1 MKNKTCQETSDVIKE
16 KLLNSIYIQRG
27 NMIASKERYIDVYKQ
42 GEVFLNGMA
51 PAGIDLEKYYVGDH
65 TNYKTLDDIFVRF
78 IYSAQNY
85 QRMPNVI
92 SFKTRKDDVKDILCG
107 FDHKKVSMMNPEV
120 LYKTFREAFNVK
132 SADNSRNSWL
142 KWSRAIVDSAK
153 FLMEF
158 ENTEDFKVFVEL
170 FSYNVHTSMALPLL
184 ISQKIN
190 GIGFALAC
198 DLLKELGFVRY
209 PKPDVHLIDV
219 FSSLG
224 LSDKDQVST
233 FEAIVRMATYN
244 NVTPYKVDKIFFFF
258 FSGKFYLEKPEEI
271 FVRSRKK
278 DFIELMQKNGV

>member
-1 MKNKTCQETSDVIKE
+1 MS
-16 KLLNSIYIQRG
+16 
-27 NMIASKERYIDVYKQ
+27 ASKERYIEVFKQ
-42 GEVFLNGMA
+42 GEVFLNGMT
-51 PAGIDLEKYYVGDH
+51 PTGIDLEKYYVGDH

-92 SFKTRKDDVKDILCG
+92 AFKNRRDEVKDILGG
-107 FDHKKVSMMNPEV
+107 FDHIKVSTMDPEV
-120 LYKTFREAFNVK
+120 LYKTFREAFDVK
-132 SADNSRNSWL
+132 SADNNHNSWL

-158 ENTEDFKVFVEL
+158 EDTDDFKEFVDR

-184 ISQKIN
+184 ISHKIN

-219 FSSLG
+219 FSSLE
-224 LSDKDQVST
+224 LSDKDQIST
-233 FEAIVRMATYN
+233 FEAIVRMANYCKESGDDS
-244 NVTPYKVDKIFFFF
+244 VTPYKVDKIFWLIC
-258 FSGKFYLEKPEEI
+258 SGRFYLEKPKEI
-271 FVRSRKK
+271 SVGSRKK
-278 DFIELMQKNGV
+278 NFIELMQKNGAQS